1 MIEIALCGNPNTG
14 KTTLFN
20 ALTGREERVGNW
32 HGVTVGI
39 AEGNFRYAG
48 KTFRVYDL
56 PGLYTVRGSSAEERI
71 AENFLA
77 AKKYALA
84 VVVIDAKTAMRGL
97 RLADEIAMLG
107 VPVCVFVNF
116 VGELNRLGG
125 SFDREKAERITGYS
139 FFAGEAIGKSSVKA
153 FREFLCG
160 KVAENVGKPKENQ
173 GQRRGGK
180 SMGDDKCF
188 YVPPAAVSRA
198 DRLLLSPFICL
209 PLFVFSVLFTFYL
222 AFGKYGP
229 GSLLSERIS
238 RLTAFLSDKIFLRA
252 RAGNSF
258 SLRFLR
264 DGIFNGISSVLAFL
278 PQIAVLS
285 VCIDFLDQCGFMSY
299 LAVSADGWLRSF
311 GFGGKAVYTLLSGF
325 GCTALDE
332 VSYGGIEDE
341 GVRSR
346 TVLSLPFLSCSART
360 PVYLYLVSF
369 LAKEKTA
376 LCLAVVYF
384 LSVSAALLS
393 GFLLQFFG
401 KREKEIPLLTELA
414 SIRMPLPA
422 TMLKSLRKT
431 IKQFIIRLGS
441 MIVALSVALWLLTNF
456 SVRGEFLPE
465 AEIGKSILAAAGG
478 KLSFL
483 FRPIGLDDWR
493 FGAAFFSGLFAKEG
507 VVAAFVSL
515 FPEGLSVSVSQG
527 AALLIFTWLYTPCFT
542 ALHAM
547 KEKIGFVRTVVS
559 AIGQF
564 LLAVLFSFLVYR
576 LFGLFV

>member
-39 AEGNFRYAG
+39 AEGNFRHAG
-48 KTFRVYDL
+48 KTFKVYDL
-56 PGLYTVRGSSAEERI
+56 PGLYTLRGSSAEERI
-71 AENFLA
+71 AESFLA
-77 AKKYALA
+77 EKKYALA
-84 VVVIDAKTAMRGL
+84 VVVIDAKTAARGL

-116 VGELNRLGG
+116 VGELKKLGG
-125 SFDREKAERITGYS
+125 TIDPEKAERVTGYS
-139 FFAGEAIGKSSVKA
+139 FFAGEAVKKNSVKA
-153 FREFLCG
+153 FREFLCEKVTQKKKDRETSCGQSG
-160 KVAENVGKPKENQ
+160 KRAEDL
-173 GQRRGGK
+173 
-180 SMGDDKCF
+180 SF

-198 DRLLLSPFICL
+198 DRLLLSPFLCL
-209 PLFVFSVLFTFYL
+209 PLFVVSVLSIFYL
-222 AFGKYGP
+222 SFGKYGI
-229 GSLLSERIS
+229 GSIVSERIS
-238 RLTAFLSDKIFLRA
+238 RLTEFLSDRIFSREGA
-252 RAGNSF
+252 ENSF
-258 SLRFLR
+258 STRFLR
-264 DGIFNGISSVLAFL
+264 DGIFNGISSVLMFL

-285 VCIDFLDQCGFMSY
+285 VCVDFLDQCGFMSY
-299 LAVSADGWLRSF
+299 LAVSADGLLRRF

-325 GCTALDE
+325 GCTALAA
-332 VSYGGIEDE
+332 VSSGGIEDE
-341 GVRSR
+341 GIRRR

-360 PVYLYLVSF
+360 PVYLYLASF

-376 LCLAVVYF
+376 LCLTAVYF
-384 LSVSAALLS
+384 LSVSFALLS
-393 GFLLQFFG
+393 GSLLRSVG

-414 SIRMPLPA
+414 SIRIPLPG

-456 SVRGEFLPE
+456 SVRGEFLLDR
-465 AEIGKSILAAAGG
+465 EIGKSILAAAGG

-515 FPEGLSVSVSQG
+515 FPEGLSLSASQG
-527 AALLIFTWLYTPCFT
+527 AALLVFTWLYTPCFT
-542 ALHAM
+542 ALFAM
-547 KEKIGFVRTVVS
+547 KEKIGYVRTAVS
-559 AIGQF
+559 AVGQF
-564 LLAVLFSFLVYR
+564 LIAVLFSFLVYR
-576 LFGLFV
+576 VFGLFV

>member
-39 AEGNFRYAG
+39 AEGNFRHAG
-48 KTFRVYDL
+48 KTFKVYDL
-56 PGLYTVRGSSAEERI
+56 PGLYTLRGSSAEERI

-77 AKKYALA
+77 EKKYALA
-84 VVVIDAKTAMRGL
+84 VVVIDAKTAARGL

-116 VGELNRLGG
+116 VGELRRLGG
-125 SFDREKAERITGYS
+125 TIDPEKAESVTGYS
-139 FFAGEAIGKSSVKA
+139 FFAGEAVKKNSVKA

-160 KVAENVGKPKENQ
+160 KVTEKKKDRET
-173 GQRRGGK
+173 RGGQSGK
-180 SMGDDKCF
+180 SEDLSF

-198 DRLLLSPFICL
+198 DRLLLSPFLCL
-209 PLFVFSVLFTFYL
+209 PLFVVSVLSIFYL
-222 AFGKYGP
+222 SFGKYGI
-229 GSLLSERIS
+229 GSILSERIS
-238 RLTAFLSDKIFLRA
+238 RLTAFLSDRIFS
-252 RAGNSF
+252 RAGAENSF
-258 SLRFLR
+258 STRFLR
-264 DGIFNGISSVLAFL
+264 DGIFNGISSVLMFL

-299 LAVSADGWLRSF
+299 LAVSADGLLRRF

-325 GCTALDE
+325 GCTALAA
-332 VSYGGIEDE
+332 VSSGGIEDE
-341 GVRSR
+341 GIRRR

-360 PVYLYLVSF
+360 PVYLYLASF

-376 LCLAVVYF
+376 LCLTAVYF
-384 LSVSAALLS
+384 LSVSFALLS
-393 GFLLQFFG
+393 GFLLRSVG

-414 SIRMPLPA
+414 SIRIPLPG

-456 SVRGEFLPE
+456 SVRGEFLPDR
-465 AEIGKSILAAAGG
+465 EIGKSILAAAGG

-515 FPEGLSVSVSQG
+515 FPEGLSLSASQG
-527 AALLIFTWLYTPCFT
+527 AALLVFTWLYTPCFT
-542 ALHAM
+542 ALFAM
-547 KEKIGFVRTVVS
+547 KEKIGFVTTVVS

-564 LLAVLFSFLVYR
+564 LFAVLFSFLVYR
-576 LFGLFV
+576 IFGLFV

>member
-39 AEGNFRYAG
+39 AEGNFRHAG
-48 KTFRVYDL
+48 KTFKVYDL
-56 PGLYTVRGSSAEERI
+56 PGLYTLRGSSAEERI
-71 AENFLA
+71 AESFLTE
-77 AKKYALA
+77 KKYALA
-84 VVVIDAKTAMRGL
+84 VVVIDAKTAARGL

-116 VGELNRLGG
+116 VGELRKLGG
-125 SFDREKAERITGYS
+125 TIDPEKAESVTGYS
-139 FFAGEAIGKSSVKA
+139 FFAGEAVKKNSVKA
-153 FREFLCG
+153 FREFLCE
-160 KVAENVGKPKENQ
+160 KVTEKKKDHETRVGQ
-173 GQRRGGK
+173 SGK
-180 SMGDDKCF
+180 SAEDLSF

-198 DRLLLSPFICL
+198 DRLLLSPFLCL
-209 PLFVFSVLFTFYL
+209 PLFVVSVLSIFYL
-222 AFGKYGP
+222 SFGKYGI
-229 GSLLSERIS
+229 GSIVSERIS
-238 RLTAFLSDKIFLRA
+238 RLTEFLSDRIFS
-252 RAGNSF
+252 RAGAENSF
-258 SLRFLR
+258 STRFLR
-264 DGIFNGISSVLAFL
+264 DGIFNGISSVLMFL

-285 VCIDFLDQCGFMSY
+285 VCVDFLDQCGFMSY
-299 LAVSADGWLRSF
+299 LAVSADGLLRRF

-325 GCTALDE
+325 GCTALAA
-332 VSYGGIEDE
+332 VSSGGIEDE
-341 GVRSR
+341 GIRKR

-360 PVYLYLVSF
+360 PVYLYLASF
-369 LAKEKTA
+369 LAKDKAA
-376 LCLAVVYF
+376 LCLTAVFF
-384 LSVSAALLS
+384 LSVSFALLS
-393 GFLLQFFG
+393 GSLLRSVG

-414 SIRMPLPA
+414 SIRIPLPG

-456 SVRGEFLPE
+456 SVRGEFLPDR
-465 AEIGKSILAAAGG
+465 EIGKSILAAAGG

-515 FPEGLSVSVSQG
+515 FPEGLSLSASQG
-527 AALLIFTWLYTPCFT
+527 AALLVFTWLYTPCFT
-542 ALHAM
+542 ALFAM
-547 KEKIGFVRTVVS
+547 KEKIGYVRTAVS
-559 AIGQF
+559 AVGQF
-564 LLAVLFSFLVYR
+564 LIAVLFSFLVYR
-576 LFGLFV
+576 IFGLFV

>member
-39 AEGNFRYAG
+39 AEGNFRHAG
-48 KTFRVYDL
+48 KTFKVYDL
-56 PGLYTVRGSSAEERI
+56 PGLYTLRGSSAEERI
-71 AENFLA
+71 AESFLA
-77 AKKYALA
+77 EKKYALA
-84 VVVIDAKTAMRGL
+84 VVVIDAKTATRGL

-116 VGELNRLGG
+116 VGELRKLGG
-125 SFDREKAERITGYS
+125 TIDPEKAESVTGYS
-139 FFAGEAIGKSSVKA
+139 FFAGEAVKKNSVKA
-153 FREFLCG
+153 FREFLCE
-160 KVAENVGKPKENQ
+160 KVTEKKKDRET
-173 GQRRGGK
+173 RGGQSGK
-180 SMGDDKCF
+180 RAEDLPF

-198 DRLLLSPFICL
+198 DRLLLSPFLCL
-209 PLFVFSVLFTFYL
+209 PLFVVSVLSIFYL
-222 AFGKYGP
+222 SFGKYGI
-229 GSLLSERIS
+229 GSIVSERIS
-238 RLTAFLSDKIFLRA
+238 RLTEFLSDRIFS
-252 RAGNSF
+252 RAGAENSF
-258 SLRFLR
+258 STRFLR
-264 DGIFNGISSVLAFL
+264 DGIFNGISSVLMFL

-285 VCIDFLDQCGFMSY
+285 VCVDFLDQCGFMSY
-299 LAVSADGWLRSF
+299 LAVSADGLLRRF

-325 GCTALDE
+325 GCTALAA
-332 VSYGGIEDE
+332 VSSGGIEDE
-341 GVRSR
+341 GIRKR

-360 PVYLYLVSF
+360 PVYLYLASF
-369 LAKEKTA
+369 LAKEKAA
-376 LCLAVVYF
+376 LCLTAVYF
-384 LSVSAALLS
+384 LSVSSALLS
-393 GFLLQFFG
+393 GSLLRSVG

-414 SIRMPLPA
+414 SIRIPLPG

-456 SVRGEFLPE
+456 SVRGEFLPDR
-465 AEIGKSILAAAGG
+465 EIGKSILAAAGG

-515 FPEGLSVSVSQG
+515 FPEGLSLSASQG
-527 AALLIFTWLYTPCFT
+527 AALLVFTWLYTPCFT
-542 ALHAM
+542 ALFAM
-547 KEKIGFVRTVVS
+547 KEKIGYVRTTVS

-564 LLAVLFSFLVYR
+564 LFAVLFSFLVYR
-576 LFGLFV
+576 VFGLFV